1 MKINY
6 NTLGILFNLQCKQ
19 YVNFKILHNTIIPM
33 FQTSGMS
40 VRILSDLSITFFF
53 VALCQQ
59 STSSNNAVNE
69 I

>member
-19 YVNFKILHNTIIPM
+19 YVNFKILHYTIIHM

-40 VRILSDLSITFFF
+40 ARILSDLPVTFF
-53 VALCQQ
+53 L
-59 STSSNNAVNE
+59 
-69 I
+69 

>member
-6 NTLGILFNLQCKQ
+6 NTLGILFNMQSKQ

-40 VRILSDLSITFFF
+40 ARILYDLSVTFF
-53 VALCQQ
+53 L
-59 STSSNNAVNE
+59 
-69 I
+69 